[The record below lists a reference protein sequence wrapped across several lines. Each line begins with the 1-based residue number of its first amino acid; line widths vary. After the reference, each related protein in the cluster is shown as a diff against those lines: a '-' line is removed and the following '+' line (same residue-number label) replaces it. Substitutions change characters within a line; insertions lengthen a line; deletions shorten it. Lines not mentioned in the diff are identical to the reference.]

1 LTSQVDL
8 NPGTFTTYNWLKNDI
23 IINFTNRVLT
33 ATSEGI
39 YQVDLTNSFGCTNS
53 DKTEVLNECIPKIVG
68 PNAFRPGNAVNAM
81 SKEFFVYSFFI
92 TDNFEVAIF
101 NRWGELVFSDTKK
114 DFRWN
119 GGYGNNPGQP
129 APGGTYSYVIKYQSS
144 FRPEEGIKE
153 QRGGIVLLR

>member
-1 LTSQVDL
+1 L
-8 NPGTFTTYNWLKNDI
+8 N
-23 IINFTNRVLT
+23 
-33 ATSEGI
+33 
-39 YQVDLTNSFGCTNS
+39 
-53 DKTEVLNECIPKIVG
+53 
-68 PNAFRPGNAVNAM
+68 
-81 SKEFFVYSFFI
+81 KEFFVYSFFI

-119 GGYGNNPGQP
+119 GGYGNNPGLP